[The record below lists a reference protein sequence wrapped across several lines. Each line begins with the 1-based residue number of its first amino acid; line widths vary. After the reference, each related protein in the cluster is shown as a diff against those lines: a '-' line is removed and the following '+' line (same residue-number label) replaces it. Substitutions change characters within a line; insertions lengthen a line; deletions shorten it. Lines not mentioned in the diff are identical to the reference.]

1 MAEDSLAYWNAA
13 AVKAF
18 GCTLAELQMRNM
30 VGIETPAIGDV
41 MRVVGGGGTPS
52 ATSGPDRE
60 GYGVEVGS
68 DGLSGL
74 PAGPLHE
81 HTEQ

>member
-30 VGIETPAIGDV
+30 VGIETPALGED
-41 MRVVGGGGTPS
+41 PAYDAALAKAQH
-52 ATSGPDRE
+52 ATAQRRLKRDYGIDFPPLPPINPD
-60 GYGVEVGS
+60 
-68 DGLSGL
+68 
-74 PAGPLHE
+74 HE